1 MEAASCTELVV
12 STTFRNPVSA
22 YVPLFV
28 TKIEQKSHDVTLKFE
43 AMHKPTNIIRGFK
56 ISSAVDQSA
65 YCTDADGQAQTIA

>member
-43 AMHKPTNIIRGFK
+43 AMHKPTNIRGFK
-56 ISSAVDQSA
+56 ISSGVDQSA
-65 YCTDADGQAQTIA
+65 YCTDADGQARTTA